1 MGNLNTTESMKKLSV
16 ALADKLDYTRE
27 NMDRLL
33 EKAGCDKDTK
43 KVRTR
48 IPLNPFNKNDDV
60 LYMGINGVSFYFK
73 RGETMMLAEPL
84 VEQLENCEEL

>member
-1 MGNLNTTESMKKLSV
+1 
-16 ALADKLDYTRE
+16 
-27 NMDRLL
+27 MDRLL
-33 EKAGCDKDTK
+33 EKAGCDKDAK

-60 LYMGINGVSFYFK
+60 LYMGVNGVSFYFK
-73 RGETMMLAEPL
+73 RGETVMLAEPL

>member
-43 KVRTR
+43 KV
-48 IPLNPFNKNDDV
+48 
-60 LYMGINGVSFYFK
+60 NGVSFYFK
-73 RGETMMLAEPL
+73 RGETVMLAEPL